1 MNTSSNEESAGA
13 LAQPLFQKLADA
25 IDWYFGCG
33 RADFWILRPNIRF
46 LEDPTIDLAYWCFY
60 AALAAS
66 IVYSLVLSNI
76 HLKLNYRKI
85 VDSIAAINLL
95 LLVTPL
101 FKTFFHY
108 GVIAFYNSGLPDFIS

>member
-25 IDWYFGCG
+25 IDWYFGCE
-33 RADFWILRPNIRF
+33 RTDFWILRPNIRF
-46 LEDPTIDLAYWCFY
+46 LEDPTIDFAYWCFY
-60 AALAAS
+60 AALAAY
-66 IVYSLVLSNI
+66 IVHSLVLSNI